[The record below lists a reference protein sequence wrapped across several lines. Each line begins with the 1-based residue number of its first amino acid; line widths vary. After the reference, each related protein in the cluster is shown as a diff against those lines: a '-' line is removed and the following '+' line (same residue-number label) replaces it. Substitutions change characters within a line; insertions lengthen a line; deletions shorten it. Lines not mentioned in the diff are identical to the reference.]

1 MSASELATSY
11 SALILADEGIEIT
24 SDKLLSL
31 TKAANVDV
39 EPIWATIFAKALE
52 GKDLKELLLNI
63 GSAAAAP
70 AAGGAGAPAAAAGGE
85 AAAEEQK
92 EEAKEEEESDE
103 DMGFGLFD

>member
-11 SALILADEGIEIT
+11 SALILADEGIEIK

-63 GSAAAAP
+63 GSGAGAAP
-70 AAGGAGAPAAAAGGE
+70 VAGGAGAPAAADGE
-85 AAAEEQK
+85 RPAEEK

-103 DMGFGLFD
+103 DMGFG

>member
-11 SALILADEGIEIT
+11 AALVLADEGIEIT
-24 SDKLLSL
+24 SDKLLTL
-31 TKAANVDV
+31 TKAANVEV
-39 EPIWATIFAKALE
+39 EPIWASIFAKALE

-63 GSAAAAP
+63 GSGAGAAAP
-70 AAGGAGAPAAAAGGE
+70 AAGAPAAAAGE
-85 AAAEEQK
+85 AAAEETK

>member
-1 MSASELATSY
+1 M
-11 SALILADEGIEIT
+11 
-24 SDKLLSL
+24 SL

-103 DMGFGLFD
+103 DVSIK

>member
-11 SALILADEGIEIT
+11 AALILADEGIEIT

-31 TKAANVDV
+31 TKAGNVEV
-39 EPIWATIFAKALE
+39 EPIWASIFAKALE

-63 GSAAAAP
+63 GSGAAAAP
-70 AAGGAGAPAAAAGGE
+70 VAGAPAAAGE
-85 AAAEEQK
+85 APAEEKK
-92 EEAKEEEESDE
+92 EEPKAEEESDE

>member
-31 TKAANVDV
+31 TKAANVEV

-63 GSAAAAP
+63 GSGAGAAPVAAPAP
-70 AAGGAGAPAAAAGGE
+70 AAGEAPAAE
-85 AAAEEQK
+85 KK
-92 EEAKEEEESDE
+92 EEAKAEEESDE